1 MTVYI
6 LYRDIDPHAVDKLA
20 HEMQELTEA
29 LADDDEIGAVLEAA
43 DVAYYACKAVQ
54 YAASLVNLT
63 VADVMSAACA
73 KYALRARPGNPKDDA
88 AERAAVE
95 ELWKG
100 GNMADWWDEESPGDE
115 ISIPEETCPDPL
127 GDDLGDC
134 GNEAD

>member
-54 YAASLVNLT
+54 YAASLVNLS
-63 VADVMSAACA
+63 VAEVLDAAHA
-73 KYALRARPGNPKDDA
+73 KYTLRARPGNPKDDT
-88 AERAAVE
+88 AERAAVKKLFE
-95 ELWKG
+95 RR
-100 GNMADWWDEESPGDE
+100 
-115 ISIPEETCPDPL
+115 
-127 GDDLGDC
+127 
-134 GNEAD
+134 